1 MDSPRFFV
9 ERTCLHLIF
18 DELRIGIIKARVN
31 DPTIGLDAC
40 AYLLIIGG
48 NGLAYFALDF
58 ASVG

>member
-1 MDSPRFFV
+1 MVPII
-9 ERTCLHLIF
+9 L
-18 DELRIGIIKARVN
+18 LRIGIIKARVN